1 MEMTTGT
8 PRRALRRSRTDRM
21 LTGVAGGIAD
31 YAGVDPTLVR
41 LGFVLLTVFG
51 GSGALIY
58 LVALVIMPSADGES
72 ILDGWR
78 RRR

>member
-1 MEMTTGT
+1 
-8 PRRALRRSRTDRM
+8 
-21 LTGVAGGIAD
+21 VAGGIAD

-41 LGFVLLTVFG
+41 LAFVLLTVFG